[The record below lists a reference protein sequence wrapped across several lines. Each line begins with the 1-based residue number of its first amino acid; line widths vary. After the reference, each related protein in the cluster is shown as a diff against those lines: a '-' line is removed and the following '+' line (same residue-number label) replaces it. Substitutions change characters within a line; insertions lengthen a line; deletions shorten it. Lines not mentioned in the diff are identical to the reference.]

1 MITEDQVKKLINDYF
16 QGSDKFLVEL
26 HIKPINVI
34 SIFIDADTTISIED
48 CRELSRHLEQGLN
61 REKEDFELT
70 VSSAGLDRP
79 LKLLRQYQKML
90 WKSLDIILNSGE
102 KLSGKLVKADNTG
115 IEIEQE
121 IKLSKKETTLKN
133 VVIHFDSIKTAKKVI
148 TFKK

>member
-133 VVIHFDSIKTAKKVI
+133 VVIPFDSIKTAKKVI